1 MKKIIIMVLIIEII
15 NLSLTL
21 FVVNKIKSVEV
32 FNKCNVDTVFNKL
45 QIDSIQY
52 NIIQKDSTIITI
64 NNTIKDEIDKADNLS
79 NDSAV
84 ILFRRLLQECS
95 Q

>member
-21 FVVNKIKSVEV
+21 FVINKIKNVEG
-32 FNKCNVDTVFNKL
+32 FNECNVDTVFNKL
-45 QIDSIQY
+45 RIDSIQY

-64 NNTIKDEIDKADNLS
+64 NNIMKDEINKADSLN

-84 ILFRRLLQECS
+84 ILFRQLLQELE
-95 Q
+95 

>member
-1 MKKIIIMVLIIEII
+1 MKKIIIIVLIIVII

-21 FVVNKIKSVEV
+21 FVINKIKTVEV
-32 FNKCNVDTVFNKL
+32 FNECNVDTVFNKL
-45 QIDSIQY
+45 RIDSIQY

-64 NNTIKDEIDKADNLS
+64 NNIMKDEINKADSLN

-84 ILFRRLLQECS
+84 ILFRQLLQELE
-95 Q
+95 

>member
-21 FVVNKIKSVEV
+21 FVVNKIKNVEV
-32 FNKCNVDTVFNKL
+32 FNKCNVYTFFNKL

-64 NNTIKDEIDKADNLS
+64 NNTMKDEINKADNLS

-84 ILFRRLLQECS
+84 ILFRQLLQECK
-95 Q
+95 

>member
-1 MKKIIIMVLIIEII
+1 MKKIIIMVLIIGII

-21 FVVNKIKSVEV
+21 FVVNKIKDVEG

-64 NNTIKDEIDKADNLS
+64 NNTMKDEINKADNLS

-84 ILFRRLLQECS
+84 ILFRQLLQECK
-95 Q
+95 

>member
-21 FVVNKIKSVEV
+21 FVVNKIKNVEV

-84 ILFRRLLQECS
+84 ILFRQLLQECK
-95 Q
+95 

>member
-21 FVVNKIKSVEV
+21 FVVNKIKGVEI

-84 ILFRRLLQECS
+84 ILFRQLLQECK
-95 Q
+95 

>member
-21 FVVNKIKSVEV
+21 FVVNKIKGVEF

-52 NIIQKDSTIITI
+52 NITQKDSTIITI
-64 NNTIKDEIDKADNLS
+64 NNTMKDEINKADNLS

-84 ILFRRLLQECS
+84 ILFRQLLQECK
-95 Q
+95 

>member
-21 FVVNKIKSVEV
+21 FVVNKIKSVEF

-84 ILFRRLLQECS
+84 ILFRQLLQECK
-95 Q
+95 

>member
-21 FVVNKIKSVEV
+21 FVVNKIKSVEF

-64 NNTIKDEIDKADNLS
+64 NNTMKDEINKADNLS

-84 ILFRRLLQECS
+84 ILFRQLLQECK
-95 Q
+95 

>member
-1 MKKIIIMVLIIEII
+1 MKKIIIIVLIIEII

-21 FVVNKIKSVEV
+21 FVINKIKNVEA

-64 NNTIKDEIDKADNLS
+64 NNTMKDEINKADNLS

-84 ILFRRLLQECS
+84 ILFRQLLQECK
-95 Q
+95 

>member
-1 MKKIIIMVLIIEII
+1 MKKIIIIVLIIEII

-21 FVVNKIKSVEV
+21 FVINKIKNVEA
-32 FNKCNVDTVFNKL
+32 FNECNVDTVFNKL
-45 QIDSIQY
+45 RIDSIQY

-64 NNTIKDEIDKADNLS
+64 NNIMKDEINKADSLN

-84 ILFRRLLQECS
+84 ILFRQLLQELE
-95 Q
+95 

>member
-1 MKKIIIMVLIIEII
+1 MKKIIIIVLIIEII

-21 FVVNKIKSVEV
+21 FVINKIKNVEA

-52 NIIQKDSTIITI
+52 NITQKDSTIITI
-64 NNTIKDEIDKADNLS
+64 NNTMKDEINKADNLS

-84 ILFRRLLQECS
+84 ILFRQLLQECK
-95 Q
+95 

>member
-1 MKKIIIMVLIIEII
+1 MKKIIIIVLIIEII

-21 FVVNKIKSVEV
+21 FVVNKIKNVEV

-64 NNTIKDEIDKADNLS
+64 NNTMKDEINKADNLS
-79 NDSAV
+79 NDSTV
-84 ILFRRLLQECS
+84 ILFRQLLQECK
-95 Q
+95 

>member
-1 MKKIIIMVLIIEII
+1 MVLIIGII

-21 FVVNKIKSVEV
+21 FVVNKIKDVEG

-64 NNTIKDEIDKADNLS
+64 NNTMKDEINKADNLS

-84 ILFRRLLQECS
+84 ILFRQLLQECK
-95 Q
+95 